1 MIRRP
6 PRSTQGV
13 SSAASDVYKRQEEL
27 CKKINQQCFGI
38 SESGI
43 GYDLDWTT
51 IELTQKGFQT
61 IFTINGEGLDL
72 VRLHIDNIT
81 VNFCGGVLHNFAS
94 FTKNFT
100 KFFHQ
105 NAFFAGTY
113 QHYFSFFLFIQ
124 FLSLLRSKRRR
135 HVYVNNSSG

>member
-81 VNFCGGVLHNFAS
+81 VPMYSALIPCLLYTS
-94 FTKNFT
+94 P
-100 KFFHQ
+100 
-105 NAFFAGTY
+105 
-113 QHYFSFFLFIQ
+113 SPRD
-124 FLSLLRSKRRR
+124 LSTSRMP
-135 HVYVNNSSG
+135 SSA